1 MVAVE
6 QVGDPTL
13 ALPFAHGGPVLR
25 GRLRARD
32 EDFQVEEVLGYGPSG
47 DGEHVFLKLRKRGR
61 NTHDVARMLARHA
74 GVAQVAVG
82 YAGLKDRNAVTTQS
96 FTVQMPGQDT
106 PDWSAVC
113 DDGLQILDVARHHR
127 KIRRGGLRGNRFVIR
142 VTGVS
147 GPREVAEQRLQLIA
161 ERGVP
166 NYFGSQRFGRGG
178 SNLQRAAA
186 LFSGSGRRPGRE
198 QRGLILSAARAQLF
212 NQVLA
217 ARVAA
222 CNWDIGLPGD
232 VMSLAGSG
240 RQFHYDA
247 EDASLAE
254 RVQRLDVHPTGPLCG
269 RSSRALAAGADSAL
283 IERPVLA
290 EWQAWIDGLERFGL
304 DADRRALRLAVD
316 ALDWSW
322 QEEALTVSFELTAG
336 AYATSVLRELV
347 GPDDEASETTVL
359 A

>member
-1 MVAVE
+1 VIVAADFD
-6 QVGDPTL
+6 GDPTL

-25 GRLRARD
+25 GHLRARD
-32 EDFQVEEVLGYGPSG
+32 EDFQVEEVLGYDPSG
-47 DGEHVFLKLRKRGR
+47 DGEHVFLTLRKRGR
-61 NTHDVARMLARHA
+61 NTHDVARTLARHA

-96 FTVQMPGQDT
+96 FTVQMPGRDT
-106 PDWSAVC
+106 PDWAAVC
-113 DDGLQILDVARHHR
+113 DDSLQILAVARHHR

-142 VTGVS
+142 ITAVEG
-147 GPREVAEQRLQLIA
+147 EHDAAEPCLQRIA
-161 ERGVP
+161 AHGVP

-178 SNLQRAAA
+178 SNLPRAEA
-186 LFSGSGRRPGRE
+186 LFNGSGRRPGRE

-222 CNWDIGLPGD
+222 ANWDTGLRGD

-247 EDASLAE
+247 ADASLPE
-254 RVQRLDVHPTGPLCG
+254 RVERLDVHPTGPLCG
-269 RSSRALAAGADSAL
+269 RPSRALQTDADSAQ
-283 IERPVLA
+283 IESQALA
-290 EWQAWIDGLERFGL
+290 PWQAWIDGLARLGL

-322 QEEALTVSFELTAG
+322 QEDALTVSFELTAG

-347 GPDDEASETTVL
+347 AAPAT
-359 A
+359 